1 MRAGV
6 EAVTGCGWLQLLRV
20 WDPRSGAKQW
30 KMKGHTDTVKALV
43 VDPGGRLCLSGSS
56 DAVIRLWDV
65 GQQRCITSF
74 AVHTDSV
81 WALAA
86 DPSFHSVYSGG
97 RDGCVSL
104 TAHSPQPTAQRLEA
118 RGWRVEE

>member
-1 MRAGV
+1 M
-6 EAVTGCGWLQLLRV
+6 QLLRV

-30 KMKGHTDTVKALV
+30 KLKGHTDTVKALV
-43 VDPGGRLCLSGSS
+43 VDPTGRLCLSGSS

-86 DPSFHSVYSGG
+86 DPSFRSVYSGG
-97 RDGCVSL
+97 RDGCVSPF
-104 TAHSPQPTAQRLEA
+104 THSPEAGGWRLEA
-118 RGWRVEE
+118 GGWRLEAGGMTPLPVG